1 MRKSIVILTTL
12 MLIIG
17 MIVGSSG
24 VLAKK
29 SGEEIIK
36 KVDETLTSKTRDSK
50 IKMTIVNE
58 NGQKRNRTI
67 KIMSKGENKG
77 LVEFVE
83 PADVEGTAFLTVD
96 KKGKEN
102 MWLYLPAVGSVRKVA
117 SHMRNGSF
125 MGTDFTYNDIS
136 MIGGSDYTDKYDSEL
151 LGEEKVN
158 GKKCYVLE
166 STPTEDDIDY
176 SKMKMWVRKN
186 DYMPLKMEFY
196 DQDKKL
202 LKVMT
207 NKNITNIDGHI
218 TPKKITMK
226 NQQKGTKTILNLEKI
241 EFNIEI
247 PQRVFTTRYMKR

>member
-29 SGEEIIK
+29 NGEEIIK

-67 KIMSKGENKG
+67 KIISKGENKG

-136 MIGGSDYTDKYDSEL
+136 MIGGSDYTDKYNSKL
-151 LGEEKVN
+151 LGEEQVR
-158 GKKCYVLE
+158 GEKCYILE

-186 DYMPLKMEFY
+186 DYMPLKLKFY
-196 DQDKKL
+196 DKDEQVLKKML
-202 LKVMT
+202 
-207 NKNITNIDGHI
+207 NKNITDIDGHI
-218 TPKKITMK
+218 TPKTIIME
-226 NQQKGTKTILNLEKI
+226 NVQKGTETRLTLKKI
-241 EFNIEI
+241 EYNKSI
-247 PQRVFTTRYMKR
+247 PERVFTTRYMKR

>member
-1 MRKSIVILTTL
+1 MRKSIIILMTL
-12 MLIIG
+12 VLVMGLT
-17 MIVGSSG
+17 VVSSG

-29 SGEEIIK
+29 DGEEIIT
-36 KVDETLTSKTRDSK
+36 KVDETLTSETRDSK

-58 NGQKRNRTI
+58 NGQKRDRTI
-67 KIMSKGENKG
+67 KILSKGDNRG
-77 LVEFVE
+77 LVEFLK
-83 PADVEGTAFLTVD
+83 PADVEGTTFLTVD
-96 KKGKEN
+96 KNDKEN

-136 MIGGSDYTDKYDSEL
+136 MIGGSDYNDKYDSKL
-151 LGEEKVN
+151 IGEAKIN
-158 GKKCYVLE
+158 GDKCYVLE

-218 TPKKITMK
+218 TPKKIIMK

-247 PQRVFTTRYMKR
+247 PQRIFTTRYMKR